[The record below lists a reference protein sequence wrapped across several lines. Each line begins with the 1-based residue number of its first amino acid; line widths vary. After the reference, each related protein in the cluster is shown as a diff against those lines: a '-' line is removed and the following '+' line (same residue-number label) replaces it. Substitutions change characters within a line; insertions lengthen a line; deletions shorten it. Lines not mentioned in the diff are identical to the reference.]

1 VNQPAQSRS
10 LEDFRGD
17 FEQLAAMMEASWQDN
32 VTPAFLYTAPF
43 LANLFD
49 YPGASFSL
57 APTLYVGPEPIAFVA
72 GFPRRVLLGGKELHV
87 LVVALLTVA
96 SSHKSK
102 GYGIV
107 VWSELVRR
115 GRAAGLD
122 GVVNYCVDG
131 EAMDRM
137 IEGSCRRLG
146 IPVSKIYS
154 VSYLSRVLWRPGAA
168 VDGAECEVSATQ
180 LMDAASGV
188 AARVPLARTWTASE
202 AAWQCSR
209 EGVVCAYRE
218 GPEASRA
225 LLTGYVMPI
234 ANRDRTRSLIVE
246 DVFWGDLD
254 QGDRK
259 ALAAELVA
267 KGAAAGAQVAI
278 VPDLGYA
285 DMSPFAA
292 AKFKPSGRTIHAY
305 LSLWSETQSAESL
318 SGYYLDVF

>member
-1 VNQPAQSRS
+1 
-10 LEDFRGD
+10 
-17 FEQLAAMMEASWQDN
+17 

-49 YPGASFSL
+49 YPAASFSL
-57 APTLYVGPEPIAFVA
+57 APTLYVGSEPIAFVA
-72 GFPRRVLLGGKELHV
+72 GFPRGVRLGGKELHV

-115 GRAAGLD
+115 ARAAGFD

-131 EAMDRM
+131 EAMDGM

-154 VSYLSRVLWRPGAA
+154 VSYLSRVLWRPGAG
-168 VDGAECEVSATQ
+168 VDGAECEVSTTQ
-180 LMDAASGV
+180 LMDAASDV
-188 AARVPLARTWTASE
+188 AARVPLARIWTAPE

-218 GPEASRA
+218 GREASRA

-234 ANRDRTRSLIVE
+234 ANRDRTRSLIIE
-246 DVFWGDLD
+246 DVLWDDLD
-254 QGDRK
+254 QGDRE
-259 ALAAELVA
+259 AVAAELVA

-305 LSLWSETQSAESL
+305 LSLWEETQPSESL
-318 SGYYLDVF
+318 PGYYLDVF

>member
-1 VNQPAQSRS
+1 MNRIAQSRS
-10 LEDFRGD
+10 FEDFRGD
-17 FEQLAAMMEASWQDN
+17 FEQLAALMEASWRDN
-32 VTPAFLYTAPF
+32 ATPAFLYTPAF

-72 GFPRRVLLGGKELHV
+72 GFPRRVSFRGKELHV

-115 GRAAGLD
+115 ARDSGLD
-122 GVVNYCVDG
+122 GVVNYCVEG

-146 IPVSKIYS
+146 IPVSKVYS
-154 VSYLSRVLWRPGAA
+154 VSYLSRVLWRPGAHM
-168 VDGAECEVSATQ
+168 DGAECEVSATD
-180 LMDAASGV
+180 LIDAASDL
-188 AARVPLARTWTASE
+188 AAQVPLARLWSGPE

-209 EGVVCAYRE
+209 EGVVCAE
-218 GPEASRA
+218 GPEDSQAV
-225 LLTGYVMPI
+225 LTAYVMPI
-234 ANRDRTRSLIVE
+234 SNRDRTRSLIIE
-246 DVFWGDLD
+246 DVLWGDLD
-254 QGDRK
+254 RGERE
-259 ALAAELVA
+259 ALAGELAA
-267 KGAAAGAQVAI
+267 KGAAAGAQLAI

-285 DMSPFAA
+285 DMRPFAA

-305 LSLWSETQSAESL
+305 LSLWDETQPAGSL
-318 SGYYLDVF
+318 PGYYLDVF